1 MLQKISYLLNSLSNL
16 LTSKKV
22 NELKF
27 QELQE
32 ETIRFE
38 VGSTAEA
45 GGS

>member
-1 MLQKISYLLNSLSNL
+1 MLPKNFISIKQFVQSFNF
-16 LTSKKV
+16 KKV

-45 GGS
+45 GRS